1 MLKHSYDFMWLTPRT
16 ASTVKTA
23 RGSST
28 VHTPR
33 AMISFDRKEGVEPN
47 TSWQSHLIRSSRN
60 IAAFKVKGPNN
71 TNSISSRV
79 CRRELWYTKSTVWAW
94 KRNLERGE
102 WETETGRQLETG
114 RFVYLCGHWCTM
126 EKKKKDIECHLIW
139 FLLNICIYMINLFIL
154 TV

>member
-1 MLKHSYDFMWLTPRT
+1 MWLTPRT

-71 TNSISSRV
+71 TSSSSSRAR
-79 CRRELWYTKSTVWAW
+79 RRELWYTKSTVWAW
-94 KRNLERGE
+94 KRNLERGVGG
-102 WETETGRQLETG
+102 WETEQGRKGEKGWFFYSWDRDQIKWLLLRVITWCLLIRVLVKLMYTASAEIRWKLEWWK
-114 RFVYLCGHWCTM
+114 L
-126 EKKKKDIECHLIW
+126 
-139 FLLNICIYMINLFIL
+139 
-154 TV
+154 